1 MGKTFKKFFLFRGT
15 ASRSAMFRT
24 QSPGDLVRGTKCVS
38 LLLNA
43 VPVVSLP
50 DIIYGDDSGF

>member
-1 MGKTFKKFFLFRGT
+1 MGKTFKKFFLFRGI
-15 ASRSAMFRT
+15 ASGSAMFCTR
-24 QSPGDLVRGTKCVS
+24 SARDLVRGTNCVS

-50 DIIYGDDSGF
+50 DIRYW

>member
-1 MGKTFKKFFLFRGT
+1 MGKTFKKFFLFRGI
-15 ASRSAMFRT
+15 ASGSAMFRT

-38 LLLNA
+38 LLLNT

-50 DIIYGDDSGF
+50 DIRYW